1 MPTKAKKLTQ
11 EELFPHGGFP
21 FRLQTKEDDG
31 TKKGT
36 TRIAWFQCEWHL
48 TKHINRYKITEGVID
63 VQDGHT
69 LEVDPFKPKP
79 KRKPRA
85 KATSKAPAKPK
96 AKTTTKKPSATKASR
111 KTTTKKPAKPAAKT
125 TRAKR
130 TTKTA
135 KKEVFST
142 METFFE

>member
-1 MPTKAKKLTQ
+1 MPVKAKAKKLTQ

-21 FRLQTKEDDG
+21 YRLETKEDDG

-48 TKHINRYKITEGVID
+48 TKHINRYRITEGQID

-69 LEVDPFKPKP
+69 LEVDPLKPKP

-85 KATSKAPAKPK
+85 TAPAKPK
-96 AKTTTKKPSATKASR
+96 AKTTTKKPSATKASQ

-125 TRAKR
+125 TPTKRA
-130 TTKTA
+130 TKTA

-142 METFFE
+142 IDNFFE